1 MHKECPKCQQILDES
16 VKNCPICSTNVS
28 EIESIKTQ
36 EDLSPE
42 NDPVTPDPLSKD
54 SSDDPKIENWGDN
67 VETLDLKL
75 SEILR
80 SNLTKPALMS
90 GILLGVLTT
99 LPVVNLACL
108 RWVGGAGILTIYFF
122 RSENAV
128 SISSR
133 MGANLGFLTGL
144 FGAAVWQLL
153 EIVLILISGT
163 EAIQEGMQEVRGM
176 ILKIENLPPDSLQ
189 TLEQMVE
196 LFGNPLNFN
205 VILISLIIKGFI
217 CGTLTTLGG
226 VLGANLFGQNKAD
239 NKR

>member
-16 VKNCPICSTNVS
+16 VKNCPICSTDVR
-28 EIESIKTQ
+28 EIEPIKIQ
-36 EDLSPE
+36 KNPSPE
-42 NDPVTPDPLSKD
+42 NDPVTSDSPSKD
-54 SSDDPKIENWGDN
+54 SSDSPFENWGDD

-108 RWVGGAGILTIYFF
+108 LWVGGAGILTIYFF
-122 RSENAV
+122 RSENTV
-128 SISSR
+128 LISSR
-133 MGANLGFLTGL
+133 MGANLGFITGL

-153 EIVLILISGT
+153 EIALIFITGP
-163 EAIQEGMQEVRGM
+163 EGIQEGMQEVREM
-176 ILKIENLPPDSLQ
+176 ILKIENLPPDSFQ
-189 TLEQMVE
+189 TLEQMME
-196 LFGNPLNFN
+196 LFGNPLNLN
-205 VILISLIIKGFI
+205 VILISLIIKVFI

>member
-1 MHKECPKCQQILDES
+1 MHKECPKCQQTLDES
-16 VKNCPICSTNVS
+16 VKNCPICSADVR
-28 EIESIKTQ
+28 EINPLKIQKN
-36 EDLSPE
+36 LSPE
-42 NDPVTPDPLSKD
+42 NDPVTSDGLSKD
-54 SSDDPKIENWGDN
+54 SSNDPKTENWGDD

-99 LPVVNLACL
+99 LPVVNLGCL
-108 RWVGGAGILTIYFF
+108 LWIGGAGILTVYFF
-122 RSENAV
+122 RSENKV
-128 SISSR
+128 LISSR

-144 FGAAVWQLL
+144 CGAVVWQLL
-153 EIVLILISGT
+153 EIVLIFITGP
-163 EAIQEGMQEVRGM
+163 EAIQEGMQEVREM
-176 ILKIENLPPDSLQ
+176 ILKIENLPPDSFQ
-189 TLEQMVE
+189 TLEQMME
-196 LFGNPLNFN
+196 LFGNPLNLN
-205 VILISLIIKGFI
+205 VILISLIIKVFI